1 MRDIYS
7 EQVILFGL
15 AMEGP
20 TTWLRQHKLSPI
32 AWADQAAVV
41 AQRYRIPAGIVRQ
54 QAFRVSPRAHDE
66 LIDVEI
72 AA

>member
-7 EQVILFGL
+7 EKVLLFAL

-20 TTWLRQHKLSPI
+20 TTWVQQSKLSPVS
-32 AWADQAAVV
+32 WADQAAVV

-54 QAFRVSPRAHDE
+54 QAFRVSPIAHDE